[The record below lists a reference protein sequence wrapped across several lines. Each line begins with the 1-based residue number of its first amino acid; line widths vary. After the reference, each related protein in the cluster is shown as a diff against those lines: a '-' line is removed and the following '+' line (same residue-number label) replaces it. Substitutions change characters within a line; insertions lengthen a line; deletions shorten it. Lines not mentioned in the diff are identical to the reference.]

1 MKNITRTLLSGV
13 VLATL
18 VGSVAQAAP
27 PAPVDSATAPT
38 GSVAAVA
45 ISPTR
50 PFEVITLPGT
60 GDSQDLLRALAQS
73 YMAQHPE
80 RQVLVPN
87 SIGSDGGIRVVG
99 TEESPIGRV
108 ARQPNAE
115 EKAKYGEFHYLEF
128 ARVPVVFVVTPQA
141 GVHNLSELQL
151 CEIFTGRLT
160 NWKDV
165 GGNDLPIHVQWRP
178 EGSNLQTIRRHI
190 PCFTNLEVTPKA
202 HFNFRNADL
211 IASMRTV
218 PGAIGFMPLSEA
230 VLHGYSA
237 VSVDGVAPNASQYKL
252 GIGLGFVYKQPF
264 SPSIQAFIDYLKTQP
279 AQDMMRQTGH
289 LPTPG

>member
-18 VGSVAQAAP
+18 VGAASQAAP
-27 PAPVDSATAPT
+27 PAPADSTAAATDAI
-38 GSVAAVA
+38 AAVA
-45 ISPTR
+45 VSPIV
-50 PFEVITLPGT
+50 PFEAITLPGT

-73 YMAQHPE
+73 YMAQYPE
-80 RQVLVPN
+80 RQVLVPD
-87 SIGSDGGIRVVG
+87 SISTDGGIRVVG
-99 TEESPIGRV
+99 TGEASIARV

-128 ARVPVVFVVTPQA
+128 ARVPVVFVVSPQA

-151 CEIFTGRLT
+151 CEIFTGRIT

-165 GGNDLPIHVQWRP
+165 GGNDLPINVQWRP
-178 EGSNLQTIRRHI
+178 EGSNLLKIRQQI

-211 IASMRTV
+211 IASMQTV
-218 PGAIGFMPLSEA
+218 SGAIGFMPLSEA

-237 VSVDGVAPNASQYKL
+237 VSVDGVAPNASHYKL
-252 GIGLGFVYKQPF
+252 GIGLGFVYKQLF

>member
-1 MKNITRTLLSGV
+1 MKNITRTLLPGV
-13 VLATL
+13 VLVIL
-18 VGSVAQAAP
+18 VGSASQAIPPALAAP
-27 PAPVDSATAPT
+27 ATAPT
-38 GSVAAVA
+38 GPVAAVA
-45 ISPTR
+45 ISPTVS
-50 PFEVITLPGT
+50 FEVVTLPGT
-60 GDSQDLLRALAQS
+60 GDSQDLLRVLAQS
-73 YMAQHPE
+73 YMAQYPE

-141 GVHNLSELQL
+141 GVHNLSGQQL
-151 CEIFTGRLT
+151 CEIFTGRIT
-160 NWKDV
+160 NWKEV
-165 GGNDLPIHVQWRP
+165 GGNALPIHVQWRP
-178 EGSNLQTIRRHI
+178 EGSNLQTIRQHI

-202 HFNFRNADL
+202 HFNLRNADL
-211 IASMRTV
+211 ITSMKTIT
-218 PGAIGFMPLSEA
+218 GAIGFMPLSEA

-237 VSVDGVAPNASQYKL
+237 VSIDGVAPNASHYKL

-264 SPSIQAFIDYLKTQP
+264 SPSLQAFIDYLKTQP
-279 AQDMMRQTGH
+279 AQNMMRQTGH